1 MEFGSFINNSLPFLG
16 KKRQIP
22 PFWSTLVLDCRFV
35 VVMLAWGV
43 GGKIDLVF
51 GGIVSGG
58 KGPGWLDLIAG
69 GLVVIRGGG
78 GAGWIFDGGRVVVGV
93 FRDCGGGVVILVGV
107 LVRNSS
113 DCRCG

>member
-22 PFWSTLVLDCRFV
+22 PLLSTLMLDCRLV
-35 VVMLAWGV
+35 VVMVAWGV
-43 GGKIDLVF
+43 GGKIDLIF
-51 GGIVSGG
+51 GGVVPGG

-69 GLVVIRGGG
+69 ALVVVRGGG
-78 GAGWIFDGGRVVVGV
+78 GAGWLFDGGMVVVVVFRGCGGV
-93 FRDCGGGVVILVGV
+93 FVFLVGV

-113 DCRCG
+113 DCGCS